1 MKGKIRFLLSKWSIA
16 LKVIPFVIAVLALK
30 LFFHYKGWEMMTMNA
45 LFTSIIG
52 GTIFLLGFLISGV
65 LSDYKESEKIPGEL
79 ACSIEILYDE
89 TSAVYKS
96 KKSNES
102 KDFLKFQLDFIASL
116 KSWFYRKESIDNI
129 FNKVSL
135 MNDHFATLEGQTQVA
150 YISRM
155 KQEQNLIRKAITRV
169 HVIRETSFVMTAYAI
184 LEALA
189 FFLMLGLVIVKMEP
203 FYESLFFVAI
213 VSFLVL
219 YMILLIK
226 DLDDPFDY
234 SANGESGSEVSL
246 KPIHDLEK
254 RLSENI
260 KKLG

>member
-1 MKGKIRFLLSKWSIA
+1 MNGKIRFLLSKWSIA
-16 LKVIPFVIAVLALK
+16 LKILPIVIAVLGVK
-30 LFFHYKGWEMMTMNA
+30 LFFHYKGWEAMSMNA

-79 ACSIEILYDE
+79 ACSIELLHDE
-89 TSAVYKS
+89 TSAVYKA
-96 KKSNES
+96 KKSKEA
-102 KDFLKFQLDFIASL
+102 KDFLTFQLDFIAAL
-116 KSWFYRKESIDNI
+116 KSWFYRKESIESI
-129 FNKVSL
+129 FNKVSS
-135 MNDHFATLEGQTQVA
+135 MNEHFAALEGQTQVA

-169 HVIRETSFVMTAYAI
+169 HTIRETSFVMTAYAI
-184 LEALA
+184 VETLA

-219 YMILLIK
+219 YMIFLIK

-246 KPIHDLEK
+246 QPIHDLEI
-254 RLSENI
+254 RLSENV
-260 KKLG
+260 KKMI